1 MRIIHEEAP
10 VKDNKDI
17 LNEAF
22 FKKASYAEKQAKKM
36 AQYAPV
42 DANKAS
48 GYTSNAVPLPAYQVT
63 DTDEVKKRLAGA
75 FGVTFGNN
83 NVRNMASRAIKEFP
97 IIISDNIEPE
107 TAVMLKKLLE
117 EQYAEYI
124 NLLISNQV
132 VNLADYRSNDQDGNI
147 AIQALDTISGTD
159 FKKSRI
165 ANTAARTGELN
176 TDTLFANIPLYNL
189 LRENQKVLLTGDSL
203 TDALLE
209 DACVMPSG
217 QVDTF
222 IEFLNNNANEIAV
235 LKEED
240 AKINREMNLKL
251 YKELNALKATKA
263 EDDKA
268 RRELE
273 DKIKALEIER
283 DVSKGQ
289 VEDLLRQRETFEAT
303 ARDSAARTFR
313 LNDLVNGRPLDAEG
327 VRKLQKQDNDDI
339 ARGYRGL
346 DADGKEIYDKITS
359 ADIVLDRKRFDA
371 AVNRTVGESLMLPEN
386 KDILENMQYATF
398 LLQSR
403 MIAGIEYYQYL
414 TMRLGIPV
422 SDAARRELVSRFK
435 IAEIRKYG
443 QTNKDVADN
452 SPLTMINN
460 DEIAAIASNRA
471 SVEKIV
477 RKIGKVKIKDVIL
490 PVGAGAAGIGAG
502 IGILALLS
510 NPFGWA
516 VIAGSAVGSISYLL
530 YKLKAS
536 KKEAAVSDKIE
547 GWERVEY
554 LIKKLK
560 EQRAE
565 INGKNQPQKN
575 GIFVNTTVD
584 DKYSD
589 KKIDDKTLNNMG
601 TPYKSLEQHKADF
614 EKTLRDSNERVVKLL
629 RESVEVEEPVSF
641 INMKTDERL
650 NEEFCLDLIN
660 TISECMKEPYLK
672 AQYLTE
678 KTLGTTSM
686 PMTVKYVAKKDDKDL
701 LFTPSF
707 MARDNYAYGST
718 EIERKE
724 NKDRRYN
731 QPLIMTVKFK
741 ERFSDGKYTDNE
753 LTAVIGILGKII
765 RVPSSE
771 MEYILKE
778 NIEGNTI
785 EGIFKGNLKD
795 TVADLL
801 STSKV
806 SKDMKN
812 LPQSADI
819 WHNLEKVATLAAAN
833 KISGKRSGNVANAHI
848 IFSQK
853 EVDAVRNETGVDYL
867 KDSKKAVALMK
878 RYSAFTVMIASD
890 AGQRVYI
897 MDDQDNISWNVVPYS
912 ALTGKDSGDQLNA
925 ALTKMM
931 RL

>member
-22 FKKASYAEKQAKKM
+22 FKKASYAEKQSKKM
-36 AQYAPV
+36 AQYVPV

-132 VNLADYRSNDQDGNI
+132 VNLADYRANDQDGNI

-176 TDTLFANIPLYNL
+176 TDTIFANIPLYNL

-209 DACVMPSG
+209 DACVMPND

-222 IEFLNNNANEIAV
+222 VEFLKNNANEIAV

-240 AKINREMNLKL
+240 EKVNRELNLKL
-251 YKELNALKATKA
+251 YKELKASKEDNEKTKKEF
-263 EDDKA
+263 ED
-268 RRELE
+268 R
-273 DKIKALEIER
+273 IKALEIER
-283 DVSKGQ
+283 DVFKNQ
-289 VEDLLRQRETFEAT
+289 KDELLKQREDFEAT
-303 ARDSAARTFR
+303 TRDNMAKTFK
-313 LNDLVNGRPLDAEG
+313 LNSLINS
-327 VRKLQKQDNDDI
+327 RKLDNNALQDLKAQDMKDI

-346 DADGKEIYDKITS
+346 DSEGKEIYDKITT

-371 AVNRTVGESLMLPEN
+371 AVNRSVGESLILPEN

-403 MIAGIEYYQYL
+403 MISGIEYYQYL

-443 QTNKDVADN
+443 QGKDVEDDN
-452 SPLTMINN
+452 PFTLINN

-471 SVEKIV
+471 SVEKII
-477 RKIGKVKIKDVIL
+477 RRIGKVKIKDVIA

-502 IGILALLS
+502 ISILTLLS

-516 VIAGSAVGSISYLL
+516 IIAGSAIGSISYLL

-536 KKEAAVSDKIE
+536 KKQIEVTDKIE

-560 EQRAE
+560 QQRADIKTTDKTAVE
-565 INGKNQPQKN
+565 GK
-575 GIFVNTTVD
+575 FVNN
-584 DKYSD
+584 
-589 KKIDDKTLNNMG
+589 TLNQIFDTSKPIDNKILNNIG

-614 EKTLRDSNERVVKLL
+614 EKTLKDSNDRFIKLL

-641 INMKTDERL
+641 INMRIDEKL
-650 NEEFCLDLIN
+650 TEEFCLNLID
-660 TISECMKEPYLK
+660 TISECMKEPHLK

-707 MARDNYAYGST
+707 MARDSYAYGST
-718 EIERKE
+718 EIERKD

-741 ERFSDGKYTDNE
+741 ERYSDGKYTDNE
-753 LTAVIGILGKII
+753 LTAVIGILGRII

-778 NIEGNTI
+778 NIDGNTI
-785 EGIFKGNLKD
+785 EGIFKGNIKD

-801 STSKV
+801 STSKI

-853 EVDAVRNETGVDYL
+853 EVDAVRNETGVDYI